1 MVRFSKITPNG
12 TLTTLQEFDSFTD
25 GSLPLAGLIQAANG
39 NFYGTTPFGGTTL
52 GINFGT
58 VFTITPTGTLKT
70 LYSFCFNYPTCN
82 AGTSPQAGLIQGND
96 GNFYGTT
103 TRLVT
108 GNYPATIFKIT
119 PGGTLDTLYSFCAQ
133 QPCAD
138 GAWLALANDGNLY
151 GTTELGGEYG
161 YGTVFKITPTG
172 TFTTLHNF
180 GYTDGAYPIAALVQA
195 TDGNFYGTTMGGSGT
210 ACGSDGCGTLFRITS
225 SGTLDTLYRF
235 CSQANC
241 ADGLSPSSGLIQA
254 TDGNFYG
261 ATPFGGTE
269 NDGTVFELS
278 VGLGPFVKTLP
289 ASGKVRSAVKIL
301 GTNLTGATNVTFNGV
316 AAAFTIVRPSLI
328 TATVPTGATTGTV
341 QVVTPTGTLSSNV
354 VFRVR

>member
-1 MVRFSKITPNG
+1 
-12 TLTTLQEFDSFTD
+12 
-25 GSLPLAGLIQAANG
+25 
-39 NFYGTTPFGGTTL
+39 
-52 GINFGT
+52 
-58 VFTITPTGTLKT
+58 
-70 LYSFCFNYPTCN
+70 
-82 AGTSPQAGLIQGND
+82 
-96 GNFYGTT
+96 
-103 TRLVT
+103 
-108 GNYPATIFKIT
+108 
-119 PGGTLDTLYSFCAQ
+119 
-133 QPCAD
+133 
-138 GAWLALANDGNLY
+138 
-151 GTTELGGEYG
+151 LGGEYG